1 MVEIMEGI
9 HSIDFSES
17 KNHGME
23 LWFLDCPEGITL
35 VDTGMGDEVL
45 GMVEAE
51 LGSLGK
57 GWGDVEAV
65 LITHRHGDH
74 VRNLAKVKELTG
86 ARVYCQAEEVP
97 AIKEQTGVE
106 PEGLAHG
113 TTLPYCGGIEV
124 IHVPGHT
131 EGNCSYLLKERGVLI
146 AGDTIFGDEEGN
158 INEPPEKY
166 CVDVVQATRELARLL
181 DYDFDYLI
189 YTHGKDILTGAK
201 AKVEALVERTR

>member
-1 MVEIMEGI
+1 MVEILKGI

-23 LWFLDCPEGITL
+23 LWFLECPEGIVL
-35 VDTGMGDEVL
+35 IDTGMGDEVL
-45 GMVEAE
+45 EMLEAE

-57 GWGDVEAV
+57 GWRDVAEV

-86 ARVYCQAEEVP
+86 ASIYCQAEEAP
-97 AIKEQTGVE
+97 AITEQTGVE
-106 PEGLAHG
+106 PQGLAHG
-113 TTLPYCGGIEV
+113 TTLPHYGGIEV

-131 EGNCSYLLKERGVLI
+131 EGNCCYLLKEKGALI
-146 AGDTIFGDEEGN
+146 AGDTVFGDDEGN
-158 INEPPEKY
+158 INEPPERY
-166 CVDVVQATRELARLL
+166 CLDAEQATLELERLL
-181 DYDFDYLI
+181 AYDFDALI

-201 AKVEALVERTR
+201 AKVEALVKRTR

>member
-23 LWFLDCPEGITL
+23 LWFLDCPEGIVL

-57 GWGDVEAV
+57 GWGDVKTV

-86 ARVYCQAEEVP
+86 APVYCQAEEVP

-113 TTLPYCGGIEV
+113 ATLPHCGGIEV

-131 EGNCSYLLKERGVLI
+131 EGNCCYLLQRRGILI
-146 AGDTIFGDEEGN
+146 AGDTIFGDDEGN

-166 CVDVVQATRELARLL
+166 CLDADQATRELERLL
-181 DYDFDYLI
+181 AYDFDALI

>member
-23 LWFLDCPEGITL
+23 LWFLDCSEGVVL
-35 VDTGMGDEVL
+35 VDTGMGDDVL
-45 GMVEAE
+45 EMVETE

-57 GWGDVEAV
+57 GWGDDEAV

-86 ARVYCQAEEVP
+86 ALVYCQAEEVS

-113 TTLPYCGGIEV
+113 ASLHYCGGVEV

-131 EGNCSYLLKERGVLI
+131 EGNCSYLLKERGVLV

-166 CVDVVQATRELARLL
+166 CVDVEQATRELARLL
-181 DYDFDYLI
+181 DYDFDSLI

>member
-1 MVEIMEGI
+1 MVKIMEGI

-23 LWFLDCPEGITL
+23 LWLLDCPEGIIL

-45 GMVEAE
+45 DMLEAE

-57 GWGDVEAV
+57 GWSDVEAV

-86 ARVYCQAEEVP
+86 APIYCQAEEVP
-97 AIKEQTGVE
+97 TIKEQTGVE

-113 TTLPYCGGIEV
+113 ARLPYCGGIEV

-131 EGNCSYLLKERGVLI
+131 EGNCSYLLKEQGTLV

-158 INEPPEKY
+158 IFEPPEKY
-166 CVDVVQATRELARLL
+166 CLDAEQATRELERLTA
-181 DYDFDYLI
+181 YDFDALI
-189 YTHGKDILTGAK
+189 YTHGKDILMGAK
-201 AKVEALVERTR
+201 AKVEALVKRTR

>member
-23 LWFLDCPEGITL
+23 LWFLDCPDGIVL
-35 VDTGMGDEVL
+35 IDTGMGDEVL
-45 GMVEAE
+45 GMIEEE

-57 GWGDVEAV
+57 GWGDIEAV

-86 ARVYCQAEEVP
+86 APVYCQAEEVP

-106 PEGLAHG
+106 SEGLAHG
-113 TTLPYCGGIEV
+113 ATLPYCGGIKV

-131 EGNCSYLLKERGVLI
+131 KGNCSYLLTSRRALI
-146 AGDTIFGDEEGN
+146 AGDTIFGDEQGN
-158 INEPPEKY
+158 INEPPERY
-166 CVDVVQATRELARLL
+166 CLDVEQATQELARLPP
-181 DYDFDYLI
+181 YDFDALI
-189 YTHGKDILTGAK
+189 YIHGKDILTGAK
-201 AKVEALVERTR
+201 AKVEELVERTR

>member
-1 MVEIMEGI
+1 MVEIMDGI

-23 LWFLDCPEGITL
+23 LWTLDCPEGIVL

-45 GMVEAE
+45 GMIESE
-51 LGSLGK
+51 LSSLSK
-57 GWGDVEAV
+57 GWEDVKAV

-86 ARVYCQAEEVP
+86 APVYCQAEEVP

-113 TTLPYCGGIEV
+113 ATLPHCGGIEV

-131 EGNCSYLLKERGVLI
+131 EGNCCYLLKELGVLV
-146 AGDTIFGDEEGN
+146 AGDTIFGDEEGS
-158 INEPPEKY
+158 IFEPPGKY
-166 CVDVVQATRELARLL
+166 CVDVEQATREIARLL
-181 DYDFDYLI
+181 DYDFDSVV
-189 YTHGKDILTGAK
+189 YTHGKDLLSGAK
-201 AKVEALVERTR
+201 AKVAALVERTR

>member
-23 LWFLDCPEGITL
+23 LWFLDCPEGVVL
-35 VDTGMGDEVL
+35 VDTGMGDVVL
-45 GMVEAE
+45 VMVEAV

-86 ARVYCQAEEVP
+86 APVYCQVEEVP
-97 AIKEQTGVE
+97 AIKE
-106 PEGLAHG
+106 
-113 TTLPYCGGIEV
+113 
-124 IHVPGHT
+124 
-131 EGNCSYLLKERGVLI
+131 
-146 AGDTIFGDEEGN
+146 
-158 INEPPEKY
+158 
-166 CVDVVQATRELARLL
+166 
-181 DYDFDYLI
+181 
-189 YTHGKDILTGAK
+189 
-201 AKVEALVERTR
+201 

>member
-1 MVEIMEGI
+1 MVEIMDGI

-23 LWFLDCPEGITL
+23 LWFLDCPEGIVL
-35 VDTGMGDEVL
+35 IDTGMGDEVL
-45 GMVEAE
+45 DIVEAE

-57 GWGDVEAV
+57 GWGDVKTI

-74 VRNLAKVKELTG
+74 VRNLAKVKERTG
-86 ARVYCQAEEVP
+86 APVYCQMEEVP

-113 TTLPYCGGIEV
+113 ATLPHCGGIEV

-131 EGNCSYLLKERGVLI
+131 VGNCCYLLTSRGALI
-146 AGDTIFGDEEGN
+146 AGDTIFGDGQGN
-158 INEPPEKY
+158 INEPPERY
-166 CVDVVQATRELARLL
+166 CLDAEQATRELERLRA
-181 DYDFDYLI
+181 YDFDALI

-201 AKVEALVERTR
+201 TKVEALVERTR

>member
-1 MVEIMEGI
+1 MVKIMEGI

-23 LWFLDCPEGITL
+23 LWFLDCPDGIIL

-45 GMVEAE
+45 GMLEAE

-57 GWGDVEAV
+57 GWSDVEAV

-86 ARVYCQAEEVP
+86 ATIYCQAEEVP
-97 AIKEQTGVE
+97 TIKEQTGVE

-113 TTLPYCGGIEV
+113 AHLPYCGGIEV

-131 EGNCSYLLKERGVLI
+131 EGNCSYLLNERGALV

-158 INEPPEKY
+158 VFEPPEKY
-166 CVDVVQATRELARLL
+166 CLDAEQATRELERLIA
-181 DYDFDYLI
+181 YDFDALI

-201 AKVEALVERTR
+201 AKVEALVKRTR

>member
-1 MVEIMEGI
+1 MVEILEGI

-23 LWFLDCPEGITL
+23 LWFLESPEGVVL

-45 GMVEAE
+45 GLVEAE

-57 GWGDVEAV
+57 GWGDVKIV

-74 VRNLAKVKELTG
+74 VRNLAKVKELSG
-86 ARVYCQAEEVP
+86 ASIYCQAEEVT

-106 PEGLAHG
+106 PEGLTHG
-113 TTLPYCGGIEV
+113 ATLPHCGGVEV

-131 EGNCSYLLKERGVLI
+131 EGNCCYLLRGRGILI
-146 AGDTIFGDEEGN
+146 AGDTIFGDEKGN

-166 CVDVVQATRELARLL
+166 CVDVEQATRELARFL
-181 DYDFDYLI
+181 DYDFDALI

-201 AKVEALVERTR
+201 EKVEALVARTR